1 MKLYPHV
8 VTLITTL
15 AALAFPAFCQ
25 KPAPFPEAAPSAD
38 VAPAL
43 AGKTADLEDQAA
55 ELEAQAA
62 KMAMDVKSLAAE
74 KALSDDQVQALS
86 DQATVI
92 AGQIDSGRLAEMSA
106 KAAAMADRFSIDTNL
121 DLKLS
126 LSPDEINDMKAA
138 AIDMANQAR
147 DVVDQSRDMAFLQAP
162 APPVPPAAPRAP
174 KIAINSF
181 RGRDDAYNA
190 GTRALDEHKYDEAV
204 QHFDSAI
211 QQDPS
216 RAEGALYWKAY
227 ALNREGKRDDA
238 LAAIAQLRRDYAS
251 SAWLHDAQAL
261 EAEVK
266 QSNGQPVSPA
276 QESNDDLKLLAINS
290 LMNADPERALPL
302 VENILKGNSGP
313 SVKDRALFVISQ
325 NKAPRAQQALLD
337 YAKGGGNPDL
347 QLRAIQ
353 YVGMSGTKEA
363 QQQLVSIY
371 TGSSDARVKSAI
383 IQALMQ
389 SHASDQLMNIAKSE
403 KDAGLR
409 GAAIR
414 NLVMAR
420 GVSVE
425 GLAELY
431 GSSDTA
437 AKHEIVNGLMAR
449 GDGKT
454 LVDLARKETDPAM
467 KKYIVERLSNMR
479 DNKDALDYMMELLK

>member
-1 MKLYPHV
+1 M
-8 VTLITTL
+8 
-15 AALAFPAFCQ
+15 
-25 KPAPFPEAAPSAD
+25 
-38 VAPAL
+38 
-43 AGKTADLEDQAA
+43 
-55 ELEAQAA
+55 
-62 KMAMDVKSLAAE
+62 
-74 KALSDDQVQALS
+74 
-86 DQATVI
+86 
-92 AGQIDSGRLAEMSA
+92 
-106 KAAAMADRFSIDTNL
+106 
-121 DLKLS
+121 
-126 LSPDEINDMKAA
+126 
-138 AIDMANQAR
+138 DMANQA
-147 DVVDQSRDMAFLQAP
+147 RDMAFLQAP
-162 APPVPPAAPRAP
+162 APPVPPMAPRGP
-174 KIAINSF
+174 KAMIAF

-190 GTRALDEHKYDEAV
+190 GTRALDQHKYDEAV

-216 RAEGALYWKAY
+216 REGALYWKAY
-227 ALNREGKRDDA
+227 ALNREGKRDEA

-276 QESNDDLKLLAINS
+276 QESNDDIKLLAINS
-290 LMNADPERALPL
+290 LMNADAERALPL

-325 NKAPRAQQALLD
+325 NRSPRAQQALLD

-363 QQQLVSIY
+363 QQQLVTIY
-371 TGSSDARVKSAI
+371 TSSSDARVKSAI

-389 SHASDQLMNIAKSE
+389 ARATDALMNIAKSE
-403 KDAGLR
+403 KDSGLR
-409 GAAIR
+409 GSAIR
-414 NLVMAR
+414 NLVMAK
-420 GVSVE
+420 GTSVD

-431 GSSDTA
+431 ASSDA
-437 AKHEIVNGLMAR
+437 ASKREIVNGLMSR

-467 KKYIVERLSNMR
+467 KRTIVERLSAMR

>member
-8 VTLITTL
+8 VLM
-15 AALAFPAFCQ
+15 AALAVPAFCQ
-25 KPAPFPEAAPSAD
+25 KPSPFPEPKASPDVTPS
-38 VAPAL
+38 L
-43 AGKTADLEDQAA
+43 AGQKADLEDQAA
-55 ELEAQAA
+55 ELQYQAA
-62 KMAMDVKSLAAE
+62 KMAMDAKTLAAE
-74 KALSDDQVQALS
+74 KALSADQVETLT
-86 DQATVI
+86 DQAAVI

-121 DLKLS
+121 DLTLP
-126 LSPDEINDMKAA
+126 LNPDEINDMKAA
-138 AIDMANQAR
+138 AVDMANQAK
-147 DVVDQSRDMAFLQAP
+147 MAFLQAP
-162 APPVPPAAPRAP
+162 TPPVPPAAPRGP
-174 KIAINSF
+174 KASIGPF
-181 RGRDDAYNA
+181 RFNDNAYNA
-190 GTRALDEHKYDEAV
+190 GTRALDDHKYDEAV
-204 QHFDSAI
+204 QRFDSAI

-216 RAEGALYWKAY
+216 RADGALYWKAY
-227 ALNREGKRDDA
+227 ALNREGKRDEA

-276 QESNDDLKLLAINS
+276 QESNEDLKLLAINS

-302 VENILKGNSGP
+302 VENILKGSSGP

-325 NKAPRAQQALLD
+325 NRSPHAQQALLD

-353 YVGMSGTKEA
+353 YVGMSGTKDA
-363 QQQLVSIY
+363 QQQLAGIY
-371 TGSSDARVKSAI
+371 TSSSDARVKNAI
-383 IQALMQ
+383 INSLMQ
-389 SHASDQLMNIAKSE
+389 SRASDQLLNIAKSE
-403 KDAGLR
+403 KDATLR
-409 GAAIR
+409 GTAIR
-414 NLVMAR
+414 DLVMSKGA
-420 GVSVE
+420 SLE

-431 GSSDTA
+431 SSSDTA

>member
-1 MKLYPHV
+1 MKLYPHIV
-8 VTLITTL
+8 LM
-15 AALAFPAFCQ
+15 AALAVPAFCQ
-25 KPAPFPEAAPSAD
+25 KPSPFPEPAPSPD
-38 VAPAL
+38 VTQSLSAQA
-43 AGKTADLEDQAA
+43 ADLES
-55 ELEAQAA
+55 QAA
-62 KMAMDVKSLAAE
+62 KMAIDAQALAAE
-74 KALSDDQVQALS
+74 KSISEDQVKALSEQA
-86 DQATVI
+86 AVI
-92 AGQIDSGRLAEMSA
+92 AGQIDANRISEMAE
-106 KAAAMADRFSIDTNL
+106 KAAAMADRFSINTNL

-126 LSPDEINDMKAA
+126 LNPDDINDMKAA
-138 AIDMANQAR
+138 AMEMADQAK
-147 DVVDQSRDMAFLQAP
+147 MAFLQAP
-162 APPVPPAAPRAP
+162 VPPVPPAGPRGP
-174 KIAINSF
+174 KVAISPF
-181 RGRDDAYNA
+181 RGRDGGAYNA

-204 QHFDSAI
+204 QDFDSAI

-216 RAEGALYWKAY
+216 RDGALYWKAY
-227 ALNREGKRDDA
+227 ALSREGKRDDA
-238 LAAIAQLRRDYAS
+238 LAAIAQLRRDFAS
-251 SAWLHDAQAL
+251 SGWLHDAQAL

-325 NKAPRAQQALLD
+325 NKSPRAQQALLD

-353 YVGMSGTKEA
+353 YVGRSGTKEA
-363 QQQLVSIY
+363 QQQLAGIY
-371 TGSSDARVKSAI
+371 TSASDIRVKSAI
-383 IQALMQ
+383 IQALMEAR
-389 SHASDQLMNIAKSE
+389 ASDALLNIAKSE
-403 KDAGLR
+403 KDSGLR
-409 GAAIR
+409 GSAIR
-414 NLVMAR
+414 NLVAAR
-420 GVSVE
+420 GVSAE

-437 AKHEIVNGLMAR
+437 AKHEIVNGLMGR

-467 KKYIVERLSNMR
+467 KKYIVERLSGMR

>member
-15 AALAFPAFCQ
+15 AALAVPALCQ
-25 KPAPFPEAAPSAD
+25 KPSPFAEPAPPPDVTQSLSAQ
-38 VAPAL
+38 A
-43 AGKTADLEDQAA
+43 ADLDY
-55 ELEAQAA
+55 QAA
-62 KMAMDVKSLAAE
+62 KMALDAQALVAE
-74 KALSDDQVQALS
+74 NALSDGQIEALS
-86 DQATVI
+86 AQAAVI
-92 AGQIDSGRLAEMSA
+92 AGQIDSDRLNEMAE
-106 KAAAMADRFSIDTNL
+106 KAAAMAD
-121 DLKLS
+121 
-126 LSPDEINDMKAA
+126 
-138 AIDMANQAR
+138 QAK
-147 DVVDQSRDMAFLQAP
+147 MAFFQAP
-162 APPVPPAAPRAP
+162 VPPVPPAAPRSP
-174 KIAINSF
+174 KVITTPF
-181 RGRDDAYNA
+181 RRGGDAYGS

-204 QHFDSAI
+204 QDFDSAI

-227 ALNREGKRDDA
+227 ALNREGKRDEA

-251 SAWLHDAQAL
+251 SAWLHDASAL

-266 QSNGQPVSPA
+266 QSNGQPMSPA

-290 LMNADPERALPL
+290 LMNADAERALPL
-302 VENILKGNSGP
+302 VENILKGTSGP

-325 NKAPRAQQALLD
+325 NKSPRAQQALLD

-363 QQQLVSIY
+363 QQQLVTIY
-371 TGSSDARVKSAI
+371 TSSSDVRVKSAI
-383 IQALMQ
+383 ISALMQ
-389 SHASDQLMNIAKSE
+389 ARASDALMNIAKTE
-403 KDAGLR
+403 KDANLR
-409 GAAIR
+409 GAAVR
-414 NLVMAR
+414 DLVNTR
-420 GVSVE
+420 GVSLE

-431 GSSDTA
+431 SSGDVGS
-437 AKHEIVNGLMAR
+437 KHEIVNGLMGR

-467 KKYIVERLSNMR
+467 KRYIVERLSNMR

>member
-8 VTLITTL
+8 VTLITAL
-15 AALAFPAFCQ
+15 AALAVPAFCQ
-25 KPAPFPEAAPSAD
+25 KASPFPEPAKPSVD
-38 VAPAL
+38 VL
-43 AGKTADLEDQAA
+43 QSLDGQVTDLKDQAA
-55 ELEAQAA
+55 EMQYRAA
-62 KMAMDVKSLAAE
+62 KMAMDAKTLAVE
-74 KALSDDQVQALS
+74 KALSDGQVEALS
-86 DQATVI
+86 
-92 AGQIDSGRLAEMSA
+92 GQV
-106 KAAAMADRFSIDTNL
+106 AAMADRFFYSPDIDS
-121 DLKLS
+121 KLS
-126 LSPDEINDMKAA
+126 ILNASDINDMTAMAA
-138 AIDMANQAR
+138 DMA
-147 DVVDQSRDMAFLQAP
+147 DQVKMAFLQAP
-162 APPVPPAAPRAP
+162 APPAPPTAPRGP
-174 KIAINSF
+174 KAMITSPF
-181 RGRDDAYNA
+181 RGRDDGYNA
-190 GTRALDEHKYDEAV
+190 GTRALDEHRYDEAV
-204 QHFDSAI
+204 QRFDSAI

-227 ALNREGKRDDA
+227 ALNREGKRDEA

-266 QSNGQPVSPA
+266 QGNGQPVSPA

-290 LMNADPERALPL
+290 LMNADAERALPL

-371 TGSSDARVKSAI
+371 TSSSDARVKAAI
-383 IQALMQ
+383 LQSLMQ
-389 SHASDQLMNIAKSE
+389 AHASDALLNIAKSE
-403 KDAGLR
+403 KDTNLR
-409 GAAIR
+409 GTAIR
-414 NLVMAR
+414 VLALTK
-420 GVSVE
+420 GVSAE
-425 GLAELY
+425 GLVDLY
-431 GSSDTA
+431 SSGDA
-437 AKHEIVNGLMAR
+437 VAKREIINGLMSR

-454 LVDLARKETDPAM
+454 LVDLARKETDPAT
-467 KKYIVERLSNMR
+467 KKMIVERLSNMR

>member
-1 MKLYPHV
+1 MKFYPHV
-8 VTLITTL
+8 VITALATL
-15 AALAFPAFCQ
+15 AVPAFCQ
-25 KPAPFPEAAPSAD
+25 KPSPFPEPAPSAD
-38 VAPAL
+38 VMPSLSAQ
-43 AGKTADLEDQAA
+43 TADLDY
-55 ELEAQAA
+55 QAA
-62 KMAMDVKSLAAE
+62 KMALDAQGLATE
-74 KALSDDQVQALS
+74 KALSADQVEALS
-86 DQATVI
+86 EQAAVI
-92 AGQIDSGRLAEMSA
+92 AGQIDTDRLSEMAA
-106 KAAAMADRFSIDTNL
+106 KAAAMADQLSINTNI

-126 LSPDEINDMKAA
+126 LNPDDMNDMKAA

-147 DVVDQSRDMAFLQAP
+147 DAVDQSKMAFLQAP
-162 APPVPPAAPRAP
+162 VPPVPPRAP
-174 KIAINSF
+174 KAMIAF

-204 QHFDSAI
+204 QHFDNAI

-227 ALNREGKRDDA
+227 ALNREGKRDEA

-266 QSNGQPVSPA
+266 QGNGQPVSPA

-325 NKAPRAQQALLD
+325 NRSARAQQALLD

-363 QQQLVSIY
+363 QQQLVTIY
-371 TGSSDARVKSAI
+371 TSSSDVRVKAAI

-389 SHASDQLMNIAKSE
+389 ARATDALMNIAKSE
-403 KDAGLR
+403 KDSGLR
-409 GAAIR
+409 GSAIR
-414 NLVMAR
+414 NLVMAK
-420 GVSVE
+420 GTSVD

-431 GSSDTA
+431 ASSDA
-437 AKHEIVNGLMAR
+437 ASKREIVNGLMAR

-454 LVDLARKETDPAM
+454 LVDLARKETDPAT
-467 KKYIVERLSNMR
+467 KKMIVERLSNMR
-479 DNKDALDYMMELLK
+479 DNKEALDYMMELLK

>member
-8 VTLITTL
+8 VTLIT
-15 AALAFPAFCQ
+15 ALAVPAFCQ
-25 KPAPFPEAAPSAD
+25 KPSPFPEPKPSPD
-38 VAPAL
+38 VTQSLTGQA
-43 AGKTADLEDQAA
+43 ADLDYPAA
-55 ELEAQAA
+55 DLQYQAA
-62 KMAMDVKSLAAE
+62 KMAMDAKTLAVE
-74 KALSDDQVQALS
+74 KALSDGQIEALS
-86 DQATVI
+86 EQAAVI
-92 AGQIDSGRLAEMSA
+92 AGQIDSDRLAEMSE
-106 KAAAMADRFSIDTNL
+106 KAAAMADRFALNSNF

-126 LSPDEINDMKAA
+126 QLTPEGIDEMKAA
-138 AIDMANQAR
+138 AMDMANQAR
-147 DVVDQSRDMAFLQAP
+147 DMVDQSKMAFLQGP
-162 APPVPPAAPRAP
+162 TPPVPPVAPRPAKVMTIP
-174 KIAINSF
+174 F
-181 RGRDDAYNA
+181 RRGGDAYGA

-204 QHFDSAI
+204 QDFDNAI
-211 QQDPS
+211 AQDPS
-216 RAEGALYWKAY
+216 RAEGALYYKAY
-227 ALNREGKRDDA
+227 ALNREGKRDEA

-290 LMNADPERALPL
+290 LMNADAERALPL

-325 NKAPRAQQALLD
+325 NKSPRAQQALLD

-363 QQQLVSIY
+363 QQQLVNIY
-371 TGSSDARVKSAI
+371 TSSSDLRVKNAI
-383 IQALMQ
+383 IQALVQ
-389 SHASDQLMNIAKSE
+389 ARASDALLNIAKSE

-409 GAAIR
+409 GSAIR
-414 NLVMAR
+414 NLAATR
-420 GVSVE
+420 GVPVE
-425 GLAELY
+425 GLIELY
-431 GSSDTA
+431 GSSDAA
-437 AKHEIVNGLMAR
+437 AKREIVNGLMAR

-454 LVDLARKETDPAM
+454 LVDLARKETDPAT
-467 KKYIVERLSNMR
+467 KKMIVERLSNMR

>member
-1 MKLYPHV
+1 M
-8 VTLITTL
+8 
-15 AALAFPAFCQ
+15 
-25 KPAPFPEAAPSAD
+25 
-38 VAPAL
+38 
-43 AGKTADLEDQAA
+43 
-55 ELEAQAA
+55 
-62 KMAMDVKSLAAE
+62 
-74 KALSDDQVQALS
+74 
-86 DQATVI
+86 I
-92 AGQIDSGRLAEMSA
+92 A
-106 KAAAMADRFSIDTNL
+106 
-121 DLKLS
+121 
-126 LSPDEINDMKAA
+126 
-138 AIDMANQAR
+138 
-147 DVVDQSRDMAFLQAP
+147 
-162 APPVPPAAPRAP
+162 
-174 KIAINSF
+174 F

-204 QHFDSAI
+204 QRFDSAI

-227 ALNREGKRDDA
+227 ALNREGKRDEA

-251 SAWLHDAQAL
+251 SAWLHDASAL

-266 QSNGQPVSPA
+266 QSNGQPISPA

-290 LMNADPERALPL
+290 LMNADAERALPL

-363 QQQLVSIY
+363 QQQLVTIY
-371 TGSSDARVKSAI
+371 TSSSDARVKAAI

-389 SHASDQLMNIAKSE
+389 AHASDALMNIAKSE
-403 KDAGLR
+403 KDSGLR

-414 NLVMAR
+414 NLVMAK
-420 GVSVE
+420 GASVD

-431 GSSDTA
+431 ASSDA
-437 AKHEIVNGLMAR
+437 ASKREIVNGLAAR

-454 LVDLARKETDPAM
+454 LVDLARKETDPAT
-467 KKYIVERLSNMR
+467 KKMIVQRLSNMG

>member
-15 AALAFPAFCQ
+15 AALAVPAFCQ
-25 KPAPFPEAAPSAD
+25 KPSPFPEPAPLPEVTLSLSAQ
-38 VAPAL
+38 
-43 AGKTADLEDQAA
+43 TADLDY
-55 ELEAQAA
+55 QAA
-62 KMAMDVKSLAAE
+62 KMAIDAQALAAE
-74 KALSDDQVQALS
+74 KSLSDGQVEALSAQA
-86 DQATVI
+86 AVI
-92 AGQIDSGRLAEMSA
+92 AGQIDFDKLNEMAE
-106 KAAAMADRFSIDTNL
+106 KAAAMAD
-121 DLKLS
+121 
-126 LSPDEINDMKAA
+126 
-138 AIDMANQAR
+138 QA
-147 DVVDQSRDMAFLQAP
+147 QMAFFQAP
-162 APPVPPAAPRAP
+162 VPPVPPAAPRGP
-174 KIAINSF
+174 KVAISPF
-181 RGRDDAYNA
+181 RGRDGGAYNA
-190 GTRALDEHKYDEAV
+190 GERAIDAHKYDEAV
-204 QHFDSAI
+204 QDFDSAI

-216 RAEGALYWKAY
+216 RADGALYWKAY
-227 ALNREGKRDDA
+227 ALNREGKRDEA

-251 SAWLHDAQAL
+251 SGWLHDAQAL
-261 EAEVK
+261 EAEVR

-325 NKAPRAQQALLD
+325 NKSPRAQQALLD

-363 QQQLVSIY
+363 QQQLVTIY
-371 TGSSDARVKSAI
+371 TSSSDARVKAAI

-389 SHASDQLMNIAKSE
+389 AHASDALMNIAKSE
-403 KDAGLR
+403 KDSGLR

-414 NLVMAR
+414 NLVMAK
-420 GVSVE
+420 GASVD

-431 GSSDTA
+431 ASSDATS
-437 AKHEIVNGLMAR
+437 KREIVNSLMAR

-454 LVDLARKETDPAM
+454 LVDLARKETDPAT
-467 KKYIVERLSNMR
+467 KKMIVERLSNMR